1 MHHSDF
7 ISIIA
12 SIKKPNV
19 YVELGLY
26 TGETMSKV
34 INFCNKAYGVDLIP
48 NNHLYNLENNFS
60 NKLKIYYEKT
70 EDFFTHFEEKIDM
83 AFIDADHSY
92 GSVIKDFNN
101 VLNLLSDDGIIFLH
115 DTDPEDNKLFDKGY
129 CGDSY
134 KIVSEFEKRDDINII
149 TLPLTEAGLSIV
161 MKKNSSRTYLR
172 NFKNKIGWLV
182 NDTLTCIPGTKTF
195 WHNLLEWFPF
205 LIDKT
210 NGYTNYGILPSV
222 IEHEFTLSN
231 NKPYYIIRNG
241 TYFRSLN
248 IDSKT
253 VTLIQDIQTGETFI
267 QQIQTINESDVVI
280 FNSNYVYNKYSSFMK
295 HDRYKIIP
303 LGINFHLFK
312 PSQNKY
318 PGVLPNSILYIG
330 DSSNY
335 PKGFDTVLKIVEEM
349 KDQNFCFIMKDDYKI
364 DNPRIKVFNKISNE
378 DVIKIINACICAI
391 CTSKE
396 ETQHLAGIECGACN
410 IPIISTSVGLYDDNK
425 NSTEWGL
432 IATENN
438 FVDKI
443 TYVINNIDKF
453 NPRKFFLDNG
463 YSIESCRDS
472 WIKLIE
478 NL

>member
-12 SIKKPNV
+12 SIKKPNI

-26 TGETMSKV
+26 QGDTMSKV
-34 INFCNKAYGVDLIP
+34 INFCNKAYGIDLIP
-48 NNHLYNLENNFS
+48 NNHLYILQNNFS

-70 EDFFTHFEEKIDM
+70 EDFFTHFTEKIDM

-134 KIVSEFEKRDDINII
+134 KIVSEFEKRNDINII

-161 MKKNSSRTYLR
+161 MKKNSTRTYLR

-182 NDTLTCIPGTKTF
+182 NDTLTCIPNTKTF
-195 WHNLLEWFPF
+195 WNNLLEWLPG

-210 NGYTNYGILPSV
+210 NGYTNYGMLSSV
-222 IEHEFTLSN
+222 IEDELAITN

-241 TYFRSLN
+241 TYFRPLN
-248 IDSKT
+248 TNIKT
-253 VTLIQDIQTGETFI
+253 IVLIQDIQTEETFN
-267 QQIQTINESDVVI
+267 QQIQNINSSEFVV
-280 FNSNYVYNKYSSFMK
+280 FNSNYVYNKYSIFMK
-295 HDRYKIIP
+295 HNRYKIIP
-303 LGINFHLFK
+303 LGINFDLFK
-312 PSQNKY
+312 PLSSKY
-318 PGVLPNSILYIG
+318 SDILPNSILYIG
-330 DSSNY
+330 SSDNY

-378 DVIKIINACICAI
+378 DVVKIINSCICAI
-391 CTSKE
+391 CTSRE
-396 ETQHLAGIECGACN
+396 ETQHLSGIECGACN
-410 IPIISTSVGLYDDNK
+410 IPIIATSVGVYDDNK
-425 NSTEWGL
+425 NSKEWGL
-432 IATENN
+432 IANETNFTE
-438 FVDKI
+438 KI
-443 TYVINNIDKF
+443 NYVMNNISEF
-453 NPRKFFLDNG
+453 SPRKFFLENG
-463 YSIESCRDS
+463 YSIETCRES
-472 WIKLIE
+472 WKLLVE